1 MRRVMLWVVVVWAL
15 AAPPLAA
22 QLLPIP
28 PAPRDYFEETNPI
41 VPRTP
46 IHAVIEPPEGY
57 SADAF
62 PFWARCEY
70 TLGRIR
76 EAPLPIPLVT
86 TGSTK
91 DKSPGAIGQPST
103 VVLLGNAGV
112 GYKVI
117 SGLRF
122 EFGGWLDSQNIL
134 GLEASGFVQETRVNH
149 FSAASDNTGTP
160 LIALPFVNQ
169 TPGTGVES
177 GQLISN
183 PAKLTGNVMVSST
196 MQRWG
201 TEVNGVFCFYRRP
214 GLEFR
219 LLSGMRYEDLR
230 ENLHLSARLAN
241 LVTNT
246 NTSLDDHF
254 NTRNQFFGAQIGASM
269 HTQRNLLSLDVTTKI
284 ALGDTHQVVEI
295 QGASRQSGEKASSA
309 GFFPGG
315 LFAQPSNLG
324 RTAANPFVAIPSI
337 EFKLGYQITPRLR
350 AFLGYDFLYWNEV
363 VRPGNQIDRNINLT
377 QSPILGITKG
387 VLSGSAVPAPF
398 FNRSGVWAQDVNFG
412 LELRF

>member
-1 MRRVMLWVVVVWAL
+1 MLWVLGVWAL
-15 AAPPLAA
+15 TAPPLAA

-28 PAPRDYFEETNPI
+28 PAPRDYFEGANPFI
-41 VPRTP
+41 PRAP

-70 TLGRIR
+70 TLGRVR

-117 SGLRF
+117 SGMRF

-134 GLEASGFVQETRVNH
+134 GLEASGFVQEMRVNH
-149 FSAASDNTGTP
+149 FSAVSDKTGTP

-169 TPGTGVES
+169 TPGAGVES

-183 PAKLTGNVMVSST
+183 PTKLAGSVVVAAT

-201 TEVNGVFCFYRRP
+201 TQVNGVFCFCRQP
-214 GLEFR
+214 GLEFT
-219 LLSGMRYEDLR
+219 LLSGMRYDDLR
-230 ENLHLSARLAN
+230 ENLRLSTTSLN

-246 NTSLDDHF
+246 NTTLDDHF

-269 HTQRNLLSLDVTTKI
+269 HTQRNVLSLDVTTKI

-295 QGASRQSGEKASSA
+295 QGASGQSGAKASPA
-309 GFFPGG
+309 GSFPGG
-315 LFAQPSNLG
+315 FFAQPSNLG

-363 VRPGNQIDRNINLT
+363 VRPGNQIDRNVNLT
-377 QSPILGITKG
+377 QSPILGTTKG
-387 VLSGSAVPAPF
+387 VLSGSAVPAPL